1 MSDLD
6 FLNSIVDDLNCTVSM
21 YDDDYV
27 LVGYDYEN
35 FEKALFRIILN
46 DDLDVTLL
54 TQNIFVDNAYRIY
67 FNFRYSFI
75 KLD

>member
-27 LVGYDYEN
+27 LFGYDYNN
-35 FEKALFRIILN
+35 FEKALFRIVLN
-46 DDLDVTLL
+46 DNLDVTLL
-54 TQNIFVDNAYRIY
+54 TQSIFVDNSYRIY
-67 FNFRYSFI
+67 FKFRYLFI
-75 KLD
+75 NLD

>member
-1 MSDLD
+1 MNDLD

-27 LVGYDYEN
+27 LVGYDYKN

-54 TQNIFVDNAYRIY
+54 TQNIFVDNSYRIY
-67 FNFRYSFI
+67 FKFRYLFI

>member
-1 MSDLD
+1 MNDLD

-21 YDDDYV
+21 YDDEYV

-54 TQNIFVDNAYRIY
+54 TQNIFVDNSYRIY
-67 FNFRYSFI
+67 FKFRYLFI

>member
-54 TQNIFVDNAYRIY
+54 TQNIFVDNSYRIY
-67 FNFRYSFI
+67 FKFRYSFI

>member
-1 MSDLD
+1 M
-6 FLNSIVDDLNCTVSM
+6 NCTVSM
-21 YDDDYV
+21 YDDVYV
-27 LVGYDYEN
+27 LVGFDYEN

-54 TQNIFVDNAYRIY
+54 TQNIFVDNSYRIY
-67 FNFRYSFI
+67 FKFRYLFI

>member
-6 FLNSIVDDLNCTVSM
+6 FLNSIVDDLNCTVSR

-27 LVGYDYEN
+27 LLGDNYEN

-67 FNFRYSFI
+67 FKFRYSFI

>member
-6 FLNSIVDDLNCTVSM
+6 FLNSIVDDLNCTVSR

-27 LVGYDYEN
+27 LLGDNYEN
-35 FEKALFRIILN
+35 FEKALFRIVLN

-67 FNFRYSFI
+67 FSFRYSFI

>member
-1 MSDLD
+1 MNDLD

-21 YDDDYV
+21 YGNDYV
-27 LVGYDYEN
+27 LVGYDYKN

-54 TQNIFVDNAYRIY
+54 TQNIFVDNSYRIY
-67 FNFRYSFI
+67 FKFRYLFI

>member
-1 MSDLD
+1 MNDLD

-54 TQNIFVDNAYRIY
+54 TQNIFVDNSYRIY
-67 FNFRYSFI
+67 FKFRYLFI

>member
-67 FNFRYSFI
+67 FNFKYLFI

>member
-54 TQNIFVDNAYRIY
+54 TQNIFVDNSYRIY
-67 FNFRYSFI
+67 FKFRYLFI

>member
-6 FLNSIVDDLNCTVSM
+6 FLNSIVDDLNCTVCM

-67 FNFRYSFI
+67 FKFRYSFI